1 MYHPFRWL
9 LSLRT
14 KEPELKTI
22 RERAKTLDA
31 GRLVGDSDGIP
42 HFGVRDL
49 NIENAPS
56 KLFGYYSA
64 NGVRYALETLG
75 VFKLLEAQGFSDFKV
90 AITGDDVWSQL
101 LRVWG
106 HNGGRSFLLTEGRF
120 RNSNWIVPAEA
131 SLLKSECG
139 NQAFNVALIDW
150 MTLQNPLADFTPERP
165 RLPGQE
171 HPGLGIV
178 HEVLE
183 VFYAVARRLRL
194 DALLVVSDRFH
205 NAVIYSPSFFFVD
218 PQRQAELV
226 AIKQAGTGR
235 SLQDMALALEAG
247 LLYRDRS
254 EPYTWHGDVM
264 INPLAVKLQ
273 DAHRRCGYTEKVD
286 QISQGLVF
294 EFDWPS
300 FDARRRTM
308 KDSTDK

>member
-14 KEPELKTI
+14 KEPKLRTI
-22 RERAKTLDA
+22 RQLAKTLDA

-42 HFGVRDL
+42 HFGIRDL
-49 NIENAPS
+49 SIENAPS

-64 NGVRYALETLG
+64 SGVRYALETLG

-90 AITGDDVWSQL
+90 EITGGDAWSQL

-106 HNGGRSFLLTEGRF
+106 QNGGRSFLLTEGRF

-131 SLLKSECG
+131 PLLKSECG
-139 NQAFNVALIDW
+139 NHAFDVAFIDW

-171 HPGLGIV
+171 YPGLGIA

-194 DALLVVSDRFH
+194 GALLAVSDRFH

-218 PQRQAELV
+218 PRRQAELV
-226 AIKQAGTGR
+226 AIKQAGTGH
-235 SLQDMALALEAG
+235 SLQDMTLALEAG

-254 EPYTWHGDVM
+254 EPYAWHGDLM
-264 INPLAVKLQ
+264 INPLSVEIQ
-273 DAHRRCGYTEKVD
+273 GAHRRCGYAEKVD
-286 QISQGLVF
+286 QISRGLDF
-294 EFDWPS
+294 EFDWPT

-308 KDSTDK
+308 MDSTDK